1 MTVRSLLA
9 GLLGVALLGRASIA
23 VAEPPEHAL
32 AHPERTH
39 RLWIRGVGFI
49 GKVEGQQVL
58 MAAPRFGGAFLLADK
73 VDLDVE
79 MPLVF
84 ANVDAKDT
92 GETETRV
99 APGNPYVSASYVS
112 AVRAHRLGLGLGATA
127 PVAKDDAHDTY
138 DDIAFAYAR
147 AARAGREAWLYMPDR
162 MAVVL
167 SGSFES
173 KIEHG
178 PLIGVDAALA
188 LMPRVRGDGS
198 AFQSTSQFGLS
209 VAAVLGESVQLGGRF
224 DSVLLPSDM
233 SQRVQNALVPFLHV
247 SSPDGVLFGAELTIN
262 LDDPYGLSFTDGGVW
277 GLSLLAGSRF

>member
-1 MTVRSLLA
+1 VSVRSLAL
-9 GLLGVALLGRASIA
+9 GLLGAAFLARASIA
-23 VAEPPEHAL
+23 SAEPPEHAL

-39 RLWIRGVGFI
+39 RLWLRGVGSM
-49 GKVEGQQVL
+49 GKVEGQQVM
-58 MAAPRFGGAFLLADK
+58 MAAPRFGGAFLLADT

-84 ANVDAKDT
+84 ANVDAKGS

-99 APGNPYVSASYVS
+99 APGNPYVSASYV
-112 AVRAHRLGLGLGATA
+112 AAARAHRLSIGLGATA
-127 PVAKDDAHDTY
+127 PVAKDDPDDAY
-138 DDIAFAYAR
+138 DDIALAYAR
-147 AARAGREAWLYMPDR
+147 AARARREAWLYMPDR

-188 LMPRVRGDGS
+188 LMPRVRGDASALEGS
-198 AFQSTSQFGLS
+198 SQFGLS
-209 VAAVLGESVQLGGRF
+209 VAAVVSESVQLGGRF

-233 SQRVQNALVPFLHV
+233 SERVQNALVPFLHV
-247 SSPDGVLFGAELTIN
+247 SSPDGLLFAAELTIN
-262 LDDPYGLSFTDGGVW
+262 LDNPYGLSFTDGGVW